1 MPLNR
6 RGSVSARF
14 SVWFSR
20 GERAAKRL
28 DVDLEDLE
36 AARVVLA
43 KRRLALDQVERRPL
57 LRAELGERQRA
68 FRKIERGQRIAA
80 AELGGRLFPVQAPVD
95 HQVQDEPQVVL
106 EAERDALAEAA
117 QPADVFASERA
128 ERGLGR
134 AQQEWAGQA
143 HARKRLI
150 QDAPLQR
157 FDVQDDVGQLR
168 HGRDSRMRALPC
180 PAAAVSDC
188 RACRS
193 PRVPDFCHARS

>member
-14 SVWFSR
+14 SVWFFA

-117 QPADVFASERA
+117 QPADVFAIERA
-128 ERGLGR
+128 DRRLRR
-134 AQQEWAGQA
+134 AQQERTGQA
-143 HARKRLI
+143 HAR
-150 QDAPLQR
+150 QAADPGCAAPA
-157 FDVQDDVGQLR
+157 LR
-168 HGRDSRMRALPC
+168 CTGRRRAA
-180 PAAAVSDC
+180 PAWAGFSHARAAVPSRSGLGLP
-188 RACRS
+188 RAAGALTH
-193 PRVPDFCHARS
+193 FCHARS